1 MILPSGWFE
10 AVCEEDIYQIILGC
24 RESDHP
30 DIIRGTKGVGIT
42 FSWDRA
48 ADVIPAGS
56 GKAQAI
62 QKIIAYYQL
71 DASQAMAFGD
81 GYNDMEMLQT
91 VGTGVA
97 MGNAAPQLKAVADDV
112 CGFVGEDG
120 IYHYCVRHG
129 LI

>member
-1 MILPSGWFE
+1 MTVRWL
-10 AVCEEDIYQIILGC
+10 
-24 RESDHP
+24 
-30 DIIRGTKGVGIT
+30 
-42 FSWDRA
+42 
-48 ADVIPAGS
+48 IPAGS

-71 DASQAMAFGD
+71 DASQAMEFGD